1 MGIYRGAGGTGDAT
15 NDGYSE
21 ASIIRS
27 LAAEVEVAKDEAVAA
42 AVAAEASADAAAA
55 SAASIDPSSFVE
67 ITDIGV
73 TVQAYDADLTSWAGV
88 ATTAKQ
94 DTLVSGTNIK
104 TINSTS
110 LLGSGNI
117 TTGDVTLTGT
127 ETLTNK
133 TISTDN
139 NTISGIAASS
149 FVLSNGSGNLDGSAA
164 QKEIPSGVVVGTT
177 DTQTLTNKT
186 LTSPVLTT
194 ATTSGKFTFGGAID
208 ETVYAVVDAAGV
220 ALSPTNGTIQT
231 WTLGASRTPTSGTW
245 DTGESMTLMINDGT
259 AFTITWT
266 TLAVTW
272 VGGTAPT
279 LATTGFTVIELWKV
293 GTTIYGALVGN
304 VA

>member
-21 ASIIRS
+21 ASIVRD
-27 LAAEVEVAKDEAVAA
+27 LAAELQAEIDALNTGNYIEVD
-42 AVAAEASADAAAA
+42 
-55 SAASIDPSSFVE
+55 
-67 ITDIGV
+67 DIGV

-88 ATTAKQ
+88 ATSAKQ

-104 TINSTS
+104 TVNSTSLLGSGDVTVQATLVSGTNIKTINSAS

-133 TISTDN
+133 T
-139 NTISGIAASS
+139 
-149 FVLSNGSGNLDGSAA
+149 
-164 QKEIPSGVVVGTT
+164 
-177 DTQTLTNKT
+177 
-186 LTSPVLTT
+186 LTSPTLTT

-208 ETVYAVVDAAGV
+208 ETVFAVTGTTP
-220 ALSPTNGTIQT
+220 ALSPSNGTIQT
-231 WTLGASRTPTSGTW
+231 WTLSGNSTPTQGTW
-245 DTGESMTLMINDGT
+245 VEGESMTLMINDGS
-259 AFTITWT
+259 AFTVTWT
-266 TLAVTW
+266 SVPITW

-279 LATTGFTVIELWKV
+279 LATTGFTVIELWEV
-293 GTTIYGALVGN
+293 GTTIYGALVGT

>member
-55 SAASIDPSSFVE
+55 SAASIDPDAFVE
-67 ITDIGV
+67 VTDIGV

-88 ATTAKQ
+88 ATSAKQ

-104 TINSTS
+104 TVNSTS

-127 ETLTNK
+127 E
-133 TISTDN
+133 
-139 NTISGIAASS
+139 
-149 FVLSNGSGNLDGSAA
+149 
-164 QKEIPSGVVVGTT
+164 
-177 DTQTLTNKT
+177 TLTNKT

-208 ETVYAVVDAAGV
+208 ETVYAVSGTTP
-220 ALSPTNGTIQT
+220 ALSPSNGTIQT
-231 WTLGASRTPTSGTW
+231 WTLSGNSTPTQGTW
-245 DTGESMTLMINDGT
+245 VEGESMTLMINDGT
-259 AFTITWT
+259 AYTVTWT
-266 TLAVTW
+266 SVPITW
-272 VGGTAPT
+272 VGGSAPT
-279 LATTGFTVIELWKV
+279 LATTGFTVIELWEV
-293 GTTIYGALVGN
+293 GSTIYGAYVGD